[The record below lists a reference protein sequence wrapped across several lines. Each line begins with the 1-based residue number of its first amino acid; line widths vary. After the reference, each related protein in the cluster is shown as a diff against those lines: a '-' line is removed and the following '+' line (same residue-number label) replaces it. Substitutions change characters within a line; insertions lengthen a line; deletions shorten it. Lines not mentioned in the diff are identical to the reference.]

1 MFSEQRHNI
10 HQYGNISNEVKTS
23 IEGYQLGS
31 MKFDELIVHLHE
43 ASTSV
48 QETLSP
54 LNYTTLYNT
63 YKLEPILSGIEIQ
76 NQAK

>member
-1 MFSEQRHNI
+1 
-10 HQYGNISNEVKTS
+10 
-23 IEGYQLGS
+23 